1 MLFNETRAKKIL
13 NQNGVDAV
21 IATSKEN
28 VAYITGHDNPTH
40 HLMKNAL
47 ICAVYSPGSKP
58 AASAVIPTLE
68 VETFLHDRSWID
80 DVYLVGLFS
89 RSQNHGHPMDEI
101 GEAGRRL
108 IEKAR
113 PVATALD
120 ALRHAI
126 ESRGLEKARIAL
138 DESAVSFSDWAAIKD
153 LFPQAE
159 IVPGNALLWTI
170 RMIKTPGEIAR
181 LRMASRITERAV
193 AAALA
198 ELQPGTTEMALGAA
212 YNAHVCRMG
221 GLPSFAMFGAGA
233 GAAQPHLTSSGR
245 RIEKDDLIRWDIGC
259 TYGMY
264 HSDTARAVVF
274 GKPKDH
280 QTRIWNLLAEGVEAA
295 IGLLRPGAAPADLY
309 RAAIKPLAESGL
321 ENHQRFHCGHG
332 IGISIYDPPII
343 TQMDASKSVFRMP
356 VAEGGLEPGMVI
368 NIEVG
373 YYQQGFQGF
382 LCEDTMVVTD
392 GGCERLT
399 VASKSLSLEDY
410 LAG

>member
-1 MLFNETRAKKIL
+1 MLFNENRAKKIL
-13 NQNGVDAV
+13 RENGVDAV

-47 ICAVYSPGSKP
+47 ICAVYSPGSDP
-58 AASAVIPTLE
+58 VASAIIPTLE

-80 DVYLVGLFS
+80 DIYLVGLFS
-89 RSQNHGHPMDEI
+89 RSHNHGYPIDEV

-113 PVATALD
+113 PAATALD
-120 ALRHAI
+120 ALSQAI
-126 ESRGLEKARIAL
+126 ESRGLQKARIAL
-138 DESAVSFSDWAAIKD
+138 DESAMSFSDWTAIKE

-159 IVPGNALLWTI
+159 IIPGNVLLWTI
-170 RMIKTPGEIAR
+170 RMIKTPEEIAR
-181 LRMASRITERAV
+181 LRKASQITERAV

-198 ELQPGTTEMALGAA
+198 ELQSGTTEMALNAA

-221 GLPSFAMFGAGA
+221 GLPSFAMFGAGT

-245 RIEKDDLIRWDIGC
+245 RIEKGDLIRWDVGC
-259 TYGMY
+259 TYRMY

-274 GKPKDH
+274 GEPKEH
-280 QTRIWNLLAEGVEAA
+280 QTRIWNLLSDGVEAA
-295 IGLLRPGAAPADLY
+295 IGLVRPGASPADLH
-309 RAAIKPLAESGL
+309 RAAMAPLASSGL

-343 TQMDASKSVFRMP
+343 TQADSSKSVFRVP

-399 VASKSLSLEDY
+399 VASKALSLEDY

>member
-1 MLFNETRAKKIL
+1 MLFNEARASKIL
-13 NQNGVDAV
+13 RENGIDAI

-40 HLMKNAL
+40 LLMKNAL
-47 ICAVYSPGSKP
+47 ICAVYTPGSKP
-58 AASAVIPTLE
+58 VASAVIPTLE
-68 VETFLHDRSWID
+68 VETFVHDRSWVD

-89 RSQNHGHPMDEI
+89 RAQNHGQPMDAV
-101 GEAGRRL
+101 GEASRRL
-108 IEKAR
+108 MEKAR
-113 PVATALD
+113 PVGTALD

-126 ESRGLEKARIAL
+126 ESRGLQKARIAL
-138 DESAVSFSDWAAIKD
+138 DESGLSYSDWAAIKD

-159 IVPGNALLWTI
+159 IVPGNVLLWTI
-170 RMIKTPGEIAR
+170 RMIKTPDEIER
-181 LRMASRITERAV
+181 LRKASQITERAV

-198 ELQPGTTEMALGAA
+198 ELQPGMTEMALGAA

-221 GLPSFAMFGAGA
+221 AMPSFAMFGAGT
-233 GAAQPHLTSSGR
+233 GAAQPHLTSSER
-245 RIEKDDLIRWDIGC
+245 RIEKGDLIRWDIGC

-274 GKPKDH
+274 GEPKAH
-280 QTRIWNLLAEGVEAA
+280 QTKVWNLLAEGVEAA
-295 IGLLRPGAAPADLY
+295 IALVRPGADPADLH
-309 RAAIKPLAESGL
+309 RAAIDPLAGAGL
-321 ENHQRFHCGHG
+321 ENYQRFHCGHG

-343 TQMDASKSVFRMP
+343 TQTDSSKSVFRVP

-382 LCEDTMVVTD
+382 LCEDTMVVTES
-392 GGCERLT
+392 GCERLT
-399 VASKSLSLEDY
+399 HASKSLSLEDY